1 MTHADAMIELA
12 IGAAAIVCG
21 VGVREFYALDLGQ
34 HPKPSTKTIRR
45 WFGQLWCFG
54 IGALLIFWSLPN
66 LRGSWHWHDFWD
78 DRWLVPCLGVVCVL
92 NLMLSE
98 SESEGEIQ
106 SLNIA
111 QKENDD
117 AGLAKPYLHSLFPF
131 KAQTIRPEASW

>member
-1 MTHADAMIELA
+1 MPSAPARGQARRLSD
-12 IGAAAIVCG
+12 GGSDSCG
-21 VGVREFYALDLGQ
+21 V
-34 HPKPSTKTIRR
+34 
-45 WFGQLWCFG
+45 G

-78 DRWLVPCLGVVCVL
+78 DWWLVPFLGVVCVL